1 MEEKQFRYADLGEQL
16 KKVNLFMCIT
26 TAVVYLLS
34 YVVVFVSFLQKNRS
48 GFFAIGMLA
57 VMVATIVLGFLSL
70 KKDSGSKLLR
80 YYMLIGLSIVG
91 AMLIYA
97 YVDYY
102 MRFLAAMPLLGC
114 ILFFDTK
121 FSKLA
126 AIIVSTENIV
136 ITLFRQ
142 FVLHT
147 YAGEEFVP
155 NLVAGF
161 AVTVLMFLAFYLT
174 KVGKSFNEDSIGRAQ
189 YEAEQQ
195 KRMMKDV
202 LDIAERVRIGTRQ
215 AMDIVNELQMSSE
228 AVTEAVGDI
237 SLSTSATAESVQ
249 NQSTMTQGIQDHLE
263 QAVLRAEDMVKV
275 AGRSNELNEESTER
289 MRRLRAEAESLQKT
303 NDTVA
308 VTMKQLQQNVINVK
322 EITKTIFDIS
332 SQTNLLALNASIE
345 SARAGEAGRGFAV
358 VADEIRKLSELTRVE
373 TENISGILD
382 NLANNAIETAKA
394 LEESLRSGKVQEEM
408 IAEVAGRFEEAN
420 ENVNRLTEHVNEI
433 EKTLGELSDANTEIV
448 NDISNLSA
456 MSQEITALAQQS
468 SEMTEGNHKNAI
480 QAKEILDGVLSVSHG
495 LEKYVAK

>member
-16 KKVNLFMCIT
+16 KKVNVFMCIT

-34 YVVVFVSFLQKNRS
+34 YAVVFVSFLQKNRT
-48 GFFAIGMLA
+48 GVYAIGMLL

-70 KKDSGSKLLR
+70 KKDSGSVRLR
-80 YYMLIGLSIVG
+80 YYMLVGLIIVA

-102 MRFLAAMPLLGC
+102 MRFLAVMPLLGC

-121 FSKLA
+121 FMKLA

-136 ITLFRQ
+136 ITLFRE

-147 YAGEEFVP
+147 YSGDEFVP
-155 NLVAGF
+155 NLIAGL

-174 KVGKSFNEDSIGRAQ
+174 KVGKSFNEDSLGRVQ
-189 YEAEQQ
+189 YDADRQTV
-195 KRMMKDV
+195 MMKDV
-202 LDIAERVRIGTRQ
+202 LAIAEKVRNGTQ
-215 AMDIVNELQMSSE
+215 QSMDIMNELQMSSE
-228 AVTEAVGDI
+228 AVSEAVGDI

-249 NQSTMTQGIQDHLE
+249 NQSIMTQGIQDHLE
-263 QAVLRAEDMVKV
+263 QTLARAEDMVKV
-275 AGRSNELNEESTER
+275 ADRSRELNEESTEK
-289 MRRLRAEAESLQKT
+289 MRKLLAEAAALQKT

-308 VTMKQLQQNVINVK
+308 ATMKQLQQNVLNVK

-382 NLANNAIETAKA
+382 NLAANATETANA

-420 ENVNRLTEHVNEI
+420 ENVNKLTEDVIAI

-468 SEMTEGNHKNAI
+468 SEMTESNHQNSLK
-480 QAKEILDGVLSVSHG
+480 AKEILDGILSVSHG
-495 LEKYVAK
+495 LDKYVV

>member
-16 KKVNLFMCIT
+16 KKVNVFMCIT

-34 YVVVFVSFLQKNRS
+34 YAVVFVSFLQKNRT
-48 GFFAIGMLA
+48 GVYAIGMLL

-70 KKDSGSKLLR
+70 KKDSGSIRLR
-80 YYMLIGLSIVG
+80 YYMLVGLSIVA

-102 MRFLAAMPLLGC
+102 MRFLAVMPLLGC

-121 FSKLA
+121 FMKLA

-136 ITLFRQ
+136 ITLFRE

-147 YAGEEFVP
+147 YSGDEFVP
-155 NLVAGF
+155 NLIAGL

-174 KVGKSFNEDSIGRAQ
+174 KVGKSFNEDSLGRVQ
-189 YEAEQQ
+189 YDADRQTV
-195 KRMMKDV
+195 MMKDV
-202 LDIAERVRIGTRQ
+202 LAIAEKVRNGTQ
-215 AMDIVNELQMSSE
+215 QSMDIMNELQMSSE
-228 AVTEAVGDI
+228 AVSEAVGDI

-249 NQSTMTQGIQDHLE
+249 NQSIMTQGIQDHLE
-263 QAVLRAEDMVKV
+263 QTLARAEDMVKV
-275 AGRSNELNEESTER
+275 ADRSRELNEESTEK
-289 MRRLRAEAESLQKT
+289 MRKLLAEAAALQKT

-308 VTMKQLQQNVINVK
+308 ATMKQLQQNVLNVK

-382 NLANNAIETAKA
+382 NLAANATETANA

-420 ENVNRLTEHVNEI
+420 ENVNKLTEDVIAI

-468 SEMTEGNHKNAI
+468 SEMTESNHQNSLK
-480 QAKEILDGVLSVSHG
+480 AKEILDGILSVSHG
-495 LEKYVAK
+495 LDKYVV

>member
-16 KKVNLFMCIT
+16 KKVNVFMCIT
-26 TAVVYLLS
+26 TAIVYLLS
-34 YVVVFVSFLQKNRS
+34 YAVVFVSFLQKNRT
-48 GFFAIGMLA
+48 GVYAIGMLL

-70 KKDSGSKLLR
+70 KKDSGSIRLR
-80 YYMLIGLSIVG
+80 YYMLVGLSIVA

-102 MRFLAAMPLLGC
+102 MRFLAVMPLLGC

-121 FSKLA
+121 FMKLA

-136 ITLFRQ
+136 ITLFRE

-147 YAGEEFVP
+147 YSGDEFVP
-155 NLVAGF
+155 NLIAGL

-174 KVGKSFNEDSIGRAQ
+174 KVGKSFNEDSLGRVQ
-189 YEAEQQ
+189 YDADRQTV
-195 KRMMKDV
+195 MMKDV
-202 LDIAERVRIGTRQ
+202 LAIAEKVRNGTQ
-215 AMDIVNELQMSSE
+215 QSMDIMNELQMSSE
-228 AVTEAVGDI
+228 AVSEAVGDI

-249 NQSTMTQGIQDHLE
+249 NQSIMTQGIQDHLE
-263 QAVLRAEDMVKV
+263 QTLARAEDMVKV
-275 AGRSNELNEESTER
+275 ADRSRELNEESTEK
-289 MRRLRAEAESLQKT
+289 MRKLLAEAAALQKT

-308 VTMKQLQQNVINVK
+308 ATMKQLQQNVLNVK

-382 NLANNAIETAKA
+382 NLAANATETANA

-420 ENVNRLTEHVNEI
+420 ENVNKLTEDVIAI

-468 SEMTEGNHKNAI
+468 SEMTESNHQNSLK
-480 QAKEILDGVLSVSHG
+480 AKEILDGILSVSHG
-495 LEKYVAK
+495 LDKYVV

>member
-1 MEEKQFRYADLGEQL
+1 MEEKRFRYADLGEQL

-57 VMVATIVLGFLSL
+57 VLVATIVLGFLSL

-215 AMDIVNELQMSSE
+215 AMDIVNELQMSS
-228 AVTEAVGDI
+228 
-237 SLSTSATAESVQ
+237 
-249 NQSTMTQGIQDHLE
+249 
-263 QAVLRAEDMVKV
+263 
-275 AGRSNELNEESTER
+275 
-289 MRRLRAEAESLQKT
+289 
-303 NDTVA
+303 
-308 VTMKQLQQNVINVK
+308 
-322 EITKTIFDIS
+322 
-332 SQTNLLALNASIE
+332 
-345 SARAGEAGRGFAV
+345 
-358 VADEIRKLSELTRVE
+358 
-373 TENISGILD
+373 
-382 NLANNAIETAKA
+382 
-394 LEESLRSGKVQEEM
+394 
-408 IAEVAGRFEEAN
+408 
-420 ENVNRLTEHVNEI
+420 
-433 EKTLGELSDANTEIV
+433 
-448 NDISNLSA
+448 
-456 MSQEITALAQQS
+456 
-468 SEMTEGNHKNAI
+468 
-480 QAKEILDGVLSVSHG
+480 
-495 LEKYVAK
+495 

>member
-70 KKDSGSKLLR
+70 KKDSGSKMLR

-249 NQSTMTQGIQDHLE
+249 NQSIMTQGIQDHLE

-275 AGRSNELNEESTER
+275 AGRSNELNEESTEK

-382 NLANNAIETAKA
+382 NLANNVIETAKA

>member
-34 YVVVFVSFLQKNRS
+34 YTVVFVSFLQKNRT
-48 GFFAIGMLA
+48 GVYAIGMLI
-57 VMVATIVLGFLSL
+57 VMVTTIVLGFVSL
-70 KKDSGSKLLR
+70 KKNSGNIGLR
-80 YYMLIGLSIVG
+80 YYMLVGLSIVA

-102 MRFLAAMPLLGC
+102 MRFLAVMPLLGC

-121 FSKLA
+121 FMKLA
-126 AIIVSTENIV
+126 AIIVSTENIA
-136 ITLFRQ
+136 ITLFRE

-147 YAGEEFVP
+147 YSGEEFVP
-155 NLVAGF
+155 NLVAGL

-189 YEAEQQ
+189 HEADQQ

-202 LDIAERVRIGTRQ
+202 LTIAEQVRTGTRQ

-228 AVTEAVGDI
+228 AVSEAVGDI

-249 NQSTMTQGIQDHLE
+249 NQSIMTQGIQEHLE

-275 AGRSNELNEESTER
+275 AGRSNELNEESTEK
-289 MRRLRAEAESLQKT
+289 MRRLRTEAEALQKI

-308 VTMKQLQQNVINVK
+308 ATMKQLQQNVVNVK

-358 VADEIRKLSELTRVE
+358 VADEIRNLSERTRLE

-382 NLANNAIETAKA
+382 NLAANATETAKA
-394 LEESLRSGKVQEEM
+394 LEESLQSGKLQEEM
-408 IAEVAGRFEEAN
+408 IAEVAGQFEEAN
-420 ENVNRLTEHVNEI
+420 ENVNKLTEHVNVI

-456 MSQEITALAQQS
+456 MSEEITALAQQS
-468 SEMTEGNHKNAI
+468 SEMTEGNHQNAI
-480 QAKEILDGVLSVSHG
+480 RAKDILDGVLNVSHG
-495 LEKYVAK
+495 LDSYVAE

>member
-16 KKVNLFMCIT
+16 KKVNVFMCVT
-26 TAVVYLLS
+26 TAVVFLLS
-34 YVVVFVSFLQKNRS
+34 YAVVFVSFLQKNRT
-48 GFFAIGMLA
+48 GLYAIGMLV
-57 VMVATIVLGFLSL
+57 VMVATIALGFLSL
-70 KKDSGSKLLR
+70 KKDSGSIGLR
-80 YYMLIGLSIVG
+80 YYMLVGLSIVA

-102 MRFLAAMPLLGC
+102 MRFLAVMPLLGC

-121 FSKLA
+121 FMRLA

-136 ITLFRQ
+136 ITLFRE

-147 YAGEEFVP
+147 YSGEEFVP
-155 NLVAGF
+155 NLIAGL

-174 KVGKSFNEDSIGRAQ
+174 KVGKTFNEDSLGRVQ
-189 YEAEQQ
+189 YDADRQAV
-195 KRMMKDV
+195 MMKDV
-202 LDIAERVRIGTRQ
+202 LVIAEKVRNGTQ
-215 AMDIVNELQMSSE
+215 QSMEIMNELQLSSE
-228 AVTEAVGDI
+228 AVSEAVGDI

-249 NQSTMTQGIQDHLE
+249 NQSMMTQGIQNHLE
-263 QAVLRAEDMVKV
+263 QTLSRAEDMVKV
-275 AGRSNELNEESTER
+275 AARSNELNEESTEK
-289 MRRLRAEAESLQKT
+289 MRKLLAEAESLQRT

-308 VTMKQLQQNVINVK
+308 ATMKQLQQNVINVK

-358 VADEIRKLSELTRVE
+358 VADEIRNLSERTRME

-382 NLANNAIETAKA
+382 NLAANATETAKA
-394 LEESLRSGKVQEEM
+394 LEESLRSGKIQEEM
-408 IAEVAGRFEEAN
+408 IAEVAGQFEEAN
-420 ENVNRLTEHVNEI
+420 ENVNKLTEDVIAI

-468 SEMTEGNHKNAI
+468 SEMTESNHQNSIK
-480 QAKEILDGVLSVSHG
+480 AKEILDGILSVSHG
-495 LEKYVAK
+495 LDKYV

>member
-1 MEEKQFRYADLGEQL
+1 MEEKQFRYADLGEQR

-48 GFFAIGMLA
+48 GLYAIGMLA

-147 YAGEEFVP
+147 YTGEEFVP

-202 LDIAERVRIGTRQ
+202 LDIAEQVRIGTRQ

-249 NQSTMTQGIQDHLE
+249 NQSIMTQGIQDHLE

-275 AGRSNELNEESTER
+275 AGRSNELNEESTEK
-289 MRRLRAEAESLQKT
+289 MRRLRTEAEALQKT

-394 LEESLRSGKVQEEM
+394 LEESLRSGRVQEEM

-433 EKTLGELSDANTEIV
+433 EKTLGELSNANTEIV

>member
-16 KKVNLFMCIT
+16 KKVNVFMCIT

-34 YVVVFVSFLQKNRS
+34 YAVVFVSFLQKNRT
-48 GFFAIGMLA
+48 GVYAIGMLF

-70 KKDSGSKLLR
+70 KKDSGSVRLR
-80 YYMLIGLSIVG
+80 YYMLVGLIIVA

-102 MRFLAAMPLLGC
+102 MRFLAVMPLLGC

-121 FSKLA
+121 FMKLA

-136 ITLFRQ
+136 ITLFRE

-147 YAGEEFVP
+147 YSGDEFVP
-155 NLVAGF
+155 NLIAGL

-174 KVGKSFNEDSIGRAQ
+174 KVGKSFNEDSLGRVQ
-189 YEAEQQ
+189 YDADRQTV
-195 KRMMKDV
+195 MMKDV
-202 LDIAERVRIGTRQ
+202 LAIAEKVRNGTQ
-215 AMDIVNELQMSSE
+215 QSMDIMNELQMSSE
-228 AVTEAVGDI
+228 AVSEAVGDI

-249 NQSTMTQGIQDHLE
+249 NQSIMTQGIQDHLE
-263 QAVLRAEDMVKV
+263 QTLARAEDMVKV
-275 AGRSNELNEESTER
+275 ADRSRELNEESTEK
-289 MRRLRAEAESLQKT
+289 MRKLLAEAAALQKT

-308 VTMKQLQQNVINVK
+308 ATMKQLQQNVLNVK

-382 NLANNAIETAKA
+382 NLAANATETANA

-420 ENVNRLTEHVNEI
+420 ENVNKLTEDVIAI

-468 SEMTEGNHKNAI
+468 SEMTESNHQNSLK
-480 QAKEILDGVLSVSHG
+480 AKEILDGILSVSHG
-495 LEKYVAK
+495 LDKYVV

>member
-228 AVTEAVGDI
+228 VVTEAVGDI

-275 AGRSNELNEESTER
+275 AGRSNELNEESTEK

-433 EKTLGELSDANTEIV
+433 EKTLGELSNANTEIV

>member
-1 MEEKQFRYADLGEQL
+1 MEEKRFRYADLGEQL

-57 VMVATIVLGFLSL
+57 VLVATIVLGFLSL

-249 NQSTMTQGIQDHLE
+249 NQSIMTQGIQEHLE

-433 EKTLGELSDANTEIV
+433 EKTLGELSNANTEIV

>member
-16 KKVNLFMCIT
+16 KKVNVFMCIT

-34 YVVVFVSFLQKNRS
+34 YAVVFVSFLQKNRT
-48 GFFAIGMLA
+48 GVYAIVMLL

-70 KKDSGSKLLR
+70 KKDSGSIRLR
-80 YYMLIGLSIVG
+80 YYMLVGLSIVA

-102 MRFLAAMPLLGC
+102 MRFLAVMPLLGC

-121 FSKLA
+121 FMKLA

-136 ITLFRQ
+136 ITLFRE

-147 YAGEEFVP
+147 YSGDEFVP
-155 NLVAGF
+155 NLIAGL

-174 KVGKSFNEDSIGRAQ
+174 KVGKSFNEDSLGRVQ
-189 YEAEQQ
+189 YDADRQTV
-195 KRMMKDV
+195 MMKDV
-202 LDIAERVRIGTRQ
+202 LAIAEKVRNGTQ
-215 AMDIVNELQMSSE
+215 QSMDIMNELQMSSE
-228 AVTEAVGDI
+228 AVSEAVGDI

-249 NQSTMTQGIQDHLE
+249 NQSIMTQGIQDHLE
-263 QAVLRAEDMVKV
+263 QTLARAEDMVKV
-275 AGRSNELNEESTER
+275 ADRSRELNEESTEK
-289 MRRLRAEAESLQKT
+289 MRKLLAEAAALQKT

-308 VTMKQLQQNVINVK
+308 ATMKQLQQNVLNVK

-382 NLANNAIETAKA
+382 NLAANATETANA

-420 ENVNRLTEHVNEI
+420 ENVNKLTEDVIAI

-468 SEMTEGNHKNAI
+468 SEMTESNHQNSLK
-480 QAKEILDGVLSVSHG
+480 AKEILDGILSVSHG
-495 LEKYVAK
+495 LDKYVV